1 MVKPLS
7 FYFAALSLIIFPLC
21 VCVSLLY
28 QHSRLEDQLR
38 TIEAEQSEFH
48 AYIEDNLKEVYM
60 LYSQNASHTRTI
72 MNMTVRNYHH
82 IAGHSETTSFC
93 PECYDIVRRKG
104 EAIPPKPKE

>member
-7 FYFAALSLIIFPLC
+7 FYLVTISLIVMPLG
-21 VCVSLLY
+21 VCVSLLV
-28 QHSRLEDQLR
+28 QHAKMEDRLLV
-38 TIEAEQSEFH
+38 IEEEQQEFH
-48 AYIEDNLKEVYM
+48 DYLESNLKEIYM

-82 IAGHSETTSFC
+82 IAGHPETTSFC

>member
-1 MVKPLS
+1 MKPLS
-7 FYFAALSLIIFPLC
+7 LYVAALSIIMFPLC
-21 VCVSLLY
+21 VSTSLLY
-28 QHSRLEDQLR
+28 QHSKLAGQLMN
-38 TIEAEQSEFH
+38 IEAEQSEFH

-82 IAGHSETTSFC
+82 IAEHSETTSFC